1 VEQIDV
7 AFSEPTSAGRSPIWC
22 FTARPTHER
31 AVRGIVES
39 SGVGL
44 RLELPREVW
53 SQAREYERGV
63 LTAIRR
69 FGAKPDKKIVDRQ
82 AASPSS
88 WKTPFMAAWMA
99 S

>member
-1 VEQIDV
+1 MTQTVTALYD
-7 AFSEPTSAGRSPIWC
+7 TYDSAVS
-22 FTARPTHER
+22 
-31 AVRGIVES
+31 AVNALEASGIPDS
-39 SGVGL
+39 DIS
-44 RLELPREVW
+44 
-53 SQAREYERGV
+53 
-63 LTAIRR
+63 R

>member
-1 VEQIDV
+1 MTTRVIPPHEGKTVKAARVRLGSYEFEKKGVSRFDLRDPYHFAV
-7 AFSEPTSAGRSPIWC
+7 ALTW
-22 FTARPTHER
+22 
-31 AVRGIVES
+31 
-39 SGVGL
+39 
-44 RLELPREVW
+44 PRFIG
-53 SQAREYERGV
+53 A
-63 LTAIRR
+63 LLAFRR